1 MRAAVQL
8 SRFNRSFFER
18 RQSHSLAFSMTR
30 ASATAETPR
39 AQRALRRHTLASDM
53 ESARL
58 SDSPQKRRA
67 PAADCVAEKQAAR
80 LPEDVLAQVSLIEDS
95 VVTTTTTIPAAKA
108 KKKSQRAPAAVWVSG
123 NVRLQA
129 VELPKHA
136 PISET
141 VKRFRHESLY
151 GERIR
156 RMPVAA
162 FLGLQKKKA
171 AKKRA

>member
-1 MRAAVQL
+1 
-8 SRFNRSFFER
+8 
-18 RQSHSLAFSMTR
+18 MTR

-39 AQRALRRHTLASDM
+39 AQRALRRRTLASDM

-58 SDSPQKRRA
+58 SDSTQKREA
-67 PAADCVAEKQAAR
+67 PAEDRVAEKQGAR
-80 LPEDVLAQVSLIEDS
+80 LPEDVLAQISQIQDS
-95 VVTTTTTIPAAKA
+95 AVTTTVPSAKA
-108 KKKSQRAPAAVWVSG
+108 KKKSPKAPAAVWVSG

-129 VELPKHA
+129 VALPKHA
-136 PISET
+136 PISEK
-141 VKRFRHESLY
+141 VKKFRHESLF
-151 GERIR
+151 GERNR